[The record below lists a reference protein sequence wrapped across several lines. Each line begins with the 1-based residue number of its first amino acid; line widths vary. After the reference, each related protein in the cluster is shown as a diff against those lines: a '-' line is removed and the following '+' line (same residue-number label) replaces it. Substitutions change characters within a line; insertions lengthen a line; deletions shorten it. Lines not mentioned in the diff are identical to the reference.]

1 MHSRSFL
8 LGTALVAFA
17 FCACAE
23 GASVDGSNGGTGGV
37 TNDGS
42 VGGAGGSATGGD
54 GGAAGMPDG
63 GSGGDGGSAGATGG
77 TGGVGGTGGDTGG
90 TGGSTGG
97 AGGTGGNTGG
107 TGGSTGGTG
116 GSTGGT
122 GGSTGG
128 AGGTGGSTGGAGG
141 TGGSTG
147 GAGGTGGVG
156 GGTGGGSSCNAP
168 GTCTLY
174 PQSGCGPNQ
183 GCYVVTP
190 STGETGCA
198 YTAGVGLAHQCEYLE
213 DCAAGLACVGG
224 ACKPYCRAAND
235 CSTYG
240 AECFQVVY
248 DSGNGTIVD
257 VPCMKVC
264 SDQCDPANPSSVCAS
279 GLNCD
284 ITSDQGVKPGFSLCY
299 DSGSTNTGSCSSASP
314 ACAPGYACLT
324 DNKCHRWCKVGSSGC
339 ACQAAGYYVGSQEYG
354 FCP

>member
-8 LGTALVAFA
+8 LGTWFVALAL
-17 FCACAE
+17 CACAE
-23 GASVDGSNGGTGGV
+23 GTSVDNSTGGTGGG
-37 TNDGS
+37 TTDGS

-54 GGAAGMPDG
+54 GGSAGMPDG
-63 GSGGDGGSAGATGG
+63 GSGGDGGSAGTTGG

-97 AGGTGGNTGG
+97 TGG
-107 TGGSTGGTG
+107 TGGSTGGMGGSTGGAGGTG

-128 AGGTGGSTGGAGG
+128 AGGTGG

-147 GAGGTGGVG
+147 GAG

-174 PQSGCGPNQ
+174 PQSGCGSGQ
-183 GCYVVTP
+183 GCYVVEA
-190 STGETGCA
+190 STGETDCA
-198 YTAGVGLAHQCEYLE
+198 YTAGVGQAHQCEYLN
-213 DCAAGLACVGG
+213 DCAAGLACIGG
-224 ACKPYCRAAND
+224 ACKPYCVTAND

-248 DSGNGTIVD
+248 DPGNGSVAD

-264 SDQCDPANPSSVCAS
+264 SDQCDPANPGAVC
-279 GLNCD
+279 GGNLNCD
-284 ITSDQGVKPGFSLCY
+284 ITSDQGVSPGFSLCY
-299 DSGSTNTGSCSSASP
+299 DSGSTNTGACSSASP
-314 ACAPGYACLT
+314 ECAPGYVCLT

-339 ACQAAGYYVGSQEYG
+339 SCQAAGYYVGSQQYG